1 MNDPAAGC
9 HPLNFIRVD
18 DATVSHAVSVLHPA
32 VKHVRY
38 CLNTAVRVPG
48 KACDVV
54 TLIIRMKVI
63 QQ

>member
-1 MNDPAAGC
+1 
-9 HPLNFIRVD
+9 VD
-18 DATVSHAVSVLHPA
+18 DASISYAVSMLHPA

-38 CLNTAVRVPG
+38 RLDTAVRVPRKSG
-48 KACDVV
+48 DVI